1 MDILHQRPRVEDT
14 AERSGYRWLAIPV
27 LRERGFI
34 AKFVLACTVLAVI
47 VVLLLPKEYTAKA
60 LVMPPAQNQGAMGSM
75 LLGQLGSIAG
85 MGAKDLGLKNPTDM
99 YIGILHSRTVA
110 DSLIKQFDLQKVYG
124 KRDMTDV
131 RKKLKDRT
139 DIMATKESMI
149 SIAVTDRDAKRSADM
164 ANAYVRELQ
173 VLSNTLAVTE
183 ASQRRVFYEQQLQQ
197 AKNQLG
203 DAEIALKQ
211 TQEKTGV
218 LEINSQARAIIDA
231 IADVKAQIAA
241 KEVKIQSM
249 RSFVTEQ
256 NPELQ
261 AQEQQ
266 LAAMNTQLQ
275 KLQKQ
280 QPQSEGDIQI
290 PTKTLPE
297 VGLEYIRRYRDVK
310 YYETVYQLIAKQY
323 ELARMDEAREAGLV
337 QIVDS
342 ADLPDKKSWPPRA
355 IIVLLSAIASLLVAM
370 FWVIMRDASK
380 RAAGTDFGAALR
392 QAWGKPRRAA

>member
-1 MDILHQRPRVEDT
+1 
-14 AERSGYRWLAIPV
+14 
-27 LRERGFI
+27 
-34 AKFVLACTVLAVI
+34 
-47 VVLLLPKEYTAKA
+47 TAKA

>member
-27 LRERGFI
+27 LRERRFI

-47 VVLLLPKEYTAKA
+47 VALLLPKEYTAKA

-149 SIAVTDRDAKRSADM
+149 SIAVTDHDAKRSADM